1 MKMLIFV
8 SLIMIV
14 MSTLLR
20 FQDFHKNNFNEGY
33 VSGLH
38 SGKLLRLEI
47 FKKINNKDDIK
58 EVEKFPLD
66 VISGTVKF
74 SYEALLPL
82 FALGGHEFR
91 VMLYIISYCANKE
104 TLDFKWTKCVA
115 DDYIY
120 LYEVASGKEVK
131 PDTVRQAII
140 TLTKEK
146 IITKISKTNY
156 MLNPLYSARPG
167 KYETQGL
174 FKKFLNIPI
183 STGKTISRKL
193 LSPFF

>member
-1 MKMLIFV
+1 
-8 SLIMIV
+8 MIV
-14 MSTLLR
+14 MSTISK
-20 FQDFHKNNFNEGY
+20 FQEFHKNNFKEGY

-38 SGKLLRLEI
+38 SGKLVRMNV
-47 FKKINNKDDIK
+47 FKSLKEKDDLK
-58 EVEKFPLD
+58 EVENFTLD

-82 FALGGHEFR
+82 LALGGHEFR

-104 TLDFKWTKCVA
+104 TLDFKWTKRVA

-120 LYEVASGKEVK
+120 LYKTASGKEVK

-140 TLTKEK
+140 TLNKEK
-146 IITKISKTNY
+146 IITKTSKTNY
-156 MLNPLYSARPG
+156 MLNPLYAARPG
-167 KYETQGL
+167 RYETQGL
-174 FKKFLNIPI
+174 FNKFLKVPI
-183 STGKTISRKL
+183 STGKRISKKF

>member
-1 MKMLIFV
+1 
-8 SLIMIV
+8 MIV
-14 MSTLLR
+14 MSTISK
-20 FQDFHKNNFNEGY
+20 FHEFHKNNFKEGY
-33 VSGLH
+33 VSCLH
-38 SGKLLRLEI
+38 SGKFVRLNV
-47 FKKINNKDDIK
+47 FKSLKDKDDFK

-82 FALGGHEFR
+82 FALGGHGFR

-104 TLDFKWTKCVA
+104 TLDFKWTKLVA

-120 LYEVASGKEVK
+120 LYETASGIEVK

-146 IITKISKTNY
+146 IITKVSKTNY

-167 KYETQGL
+167 KFETQGL
-174 FKKFLNIPI
+174 FKKFLKIPI
-183 STGKTISRKL
+183 STGKIISKKF

>member
-1 MKMLIFV
+1 
-8 SLIMIV
+8 
-14 MSTLLR
+14 MSTISK
-20 FQDFHKNNFNEGY
+20 FQDFHKNNFKEGY

-38 SGKLLRLEI
+38 SGKLVRLNIYKRLIE
-47 FKKINNKDDIK
+47 KDDFK
-58 EVEKFPLD
+58 EVENFSLD

-104 TLDFKWTKCVA
+104 TLDFKWTKRVA

-120 LYEVASGKEVK
+120 LYEAASGKEVK
-131 PDTVRQAII
+131 SDTVRQAII

-146 IITKISKTNY
+146 IITKVSKTNY

-167 KYETQGL
+167 KFETQGL
-174 FKKFLNIPI
+174 FKKFLKNPI
-183 STGKTISRKL
+183 TTGKDISKKF